1 MADTQNDLWISIV
14 AESDM
19 PEDDAPLNLAAA
31 RELVRAHNESDTAHA
46 DIRAQLQTIADKQIE
61 EIKEYATK
69 RDFPASGDTS
79 VTIYIDVSTGNLYR
93 YNTSARK
100 YEALAMDTIPDSI
113 ALEGR
118 PTAPTASIGT
128 NTTQVATTAF
138 VQNELAALREQ
149 SESVTPVYY
158 DGRTKAKLS
167 LLGEN
172 GTIVTNVANGKVEQG
187 SSDAITGDQL
197 WSAQQ
202 DMTNMSALAARN
214 IAANAAEIDLLKRA
228 QSPWEN
234 LTDENKDT
242 LTSLIRIVAD
252 EGLSVED
259 AIDENHVK
267 EFTISLDPVSGSVSA
282 NETKPVAGGAVYTA
296 IQNAVSDI
304 NTALEDKVSKEELED
319 AALSNQL
326 RIINGDHTAAML
338 GEADGKQVYSINVRA
353 NGLIQRNDG
362 RLITGGTVYAETR
375 LEENGNIISSNN
387 TAAQNLKALDTALS
401 NIQSSIGN
409 IPDVSEL
416 NETVEGLETGLAN
429 LNEKV
434 DNKVNTDLSNLTEA
448 GTNVIR
454 QLVSTDTGSTYQAGE
469 YIKISDDN
477 VISVKVT
484 GNVQDGSVGIVTGD
498 KIARAI
504 TSSEVRTG
512 TIIQQVHDELT
523 HRIENLEDGNS
534 ESAYTLVK
542 NDETNQLI
550 LLNGDEV
557 VSRIQLATDTDT
569 KYSLEKSGNTLRL
582 IPNDDPT
589 QAISI
594 ELDQDV
600 NTTYTLALENNQLI
614 FTPSDHSDPTVINLP
629 DAVTHSEL
637 ANYVQV
643 SELENY
649 VQDSD
654 LVNYVQTDV
663 LENYVQ
669 NDVLNNYVKQE
680 DLESYVTNQ
689 ELTVVLEENN
699 AELENLQTAIAEKAN
714 ADTVYTKD
722 EVESF
727 LAAKVETDVIL
738 DNGTESRI
746 FNGATGAEIKYSDSE
761 QKTESYI
768 NVNDDIQLSAKDTD
782 SDTGSY
788 VIINPNGVYYTT
800 SENGEVNPE
809 DEIVAKRDLISYDE
823 RITAIENATIDNIL
837 YTAGD
842 GIAIS
847 ESNIISVDNR
857 TIYKITSENGNESL
871 IFNEA
876 TGGGARYKNVS
887 RDSDSFIGVGDGS
900 NNIDVMIY
908 ATDMT
913 SNIGSRINVNQN
925 GAYYTVSNSSVFTD
939 DDEIATRKDIE
950 EAANVDVYD
959 SIDMFPEEGNTGR
972 LCIDAETNIPY
983 RWDSELEDYV
993 PVSGNSNID
1002 SLTDEEIDS
1011 LF

>member
-31 RELVRAHNESDTAHA
+31 KELVRAHNESDTAHA

-282 NETKPVAGGAVYTA
+282 NETKPVAGGTVYTA

-338 GEADGKQVYSINVRA
+338 GEADGKPVYSINVRA

-375 LEENGNIISSNN
+375 LEENGSIISSNN

-434 DNKVNTDLSNLTEA
+434 DNKVNADLSNLTEA

-689 ELTVVLEENN
+689 ELTTALEENN
-699 AELENLQTAIAEKAN
+699 AELENLQTEIAEKAN

-722 EVESF
+722 EVASF

-746 FNGATGAEIKYSDSE
+746 FNSATGAEIKYSDSE

-768 NVNDDIQLSAKDTD
+768 SVNDDIQLSAKDTD

-788 VIINPNGVYYTT
+788 VIINPSGVYYTT
-800 SENGEVNPE
+800 SENGEVSPE
-809 DEIVAKRDLISYDE
+809 DEIVAKRDLVSYDE

-847 ESNIISVDNR
+847 EDNIISVDNR

-887 RDSDSFIGVGDGS
+887 RDSDSFVGVNDGS
-900 NNIDVMIY
+900 DNIDVMIY
-908 ATDMT
+908 AIDMT

-959 SIDMFPEEGNTGR
+959 SIDMFPEEGNAGR
-972 LCIDAETNIPY
+972 LYIDAETNIPY